1 MDKPDNTLLIFV
13 RNPRLGQ
20 VKTRLAQTVGDTEA
34 LRIYQILLAK
44 TRVAALGLRARRVV
58 FYADTP
64 DEPDIWNPQYFEK
77 KVQEGADLGAR
88 MHHAFE
94 AAFAMGANKAII
106 IGSDCPELTGPD
118 IRKAFAAL
126 DKVDI
131 VLGPVPDG
139 GYYLLGMKEPDASL
153 FEGIT
158 WSTDTVLARTLE
170 KIQAAGKTCRLLPVL
185 SDVDT
190 EADWRAYLKQ
200 QSVH

>member
-1 MDKPDNTLLIFV
+1 MDKPNNTLLIFV
-13 RNPRLGQ
+13 RNPHLGQ
-20 VKTRLAQTVGDTEA
+20 VKTRLAQTVGDAEA

-44 TRVAALGLRARRVV
+44 TRVAALGLRARRIV

-88 MHHAFE
+88 MRQAFE
-94 AAFAMGANKAII
+94 VAFAAGAAKAII

-118 IRKAFAAL
+118 IRKAFTAL

-139 GYYLLGMKEPDASL
+139 GYYLLGMKAPEPGL
-153 FEGIT
+153 FEGIA

-170 KIQAAGKTCRLLPVL
+170 KIQAAGKTHRLLPEL

-190 EADWRAYLKQ
+190 EADWRAYLKRR
-200 QSVH
+200 STH